1 MALSH
6 STSHT
11 PPSHAVVVPSPDTT
25 GSSGGGGGGM
35 VRTLYFALY
44 ETVISLFSW
53 LAVTFIENPFGHLYR
68 SGPRFGNYG
77 FWQNR
82 SDSEICSELTNV
94 PADHWNTFPYECD
107 ELIRKRIH
115 SWVLILYT
123 VLYCIAFY
131 NVVRNTLAIM
141 RLRRLLRCC
150 CGWCWSSRPRT
161 SGASHSR
168 SALGLEQRPR
178 SAPPTRR
185 HQEVAHWAVE
195 RKAESCRETGVAD
208 VQSWSPRLA
217 ATAAPLPREEVP
229 VLQPFRR
236 AKQKSLV
243 RV

>member
-1 MALSH
+1 MI
-6 STSHT
+6 
-11 PPSHAVVVPSPDTT
+11 
-25 GSSGGGGGGM
+25 
-35 VRTLYFALY
+35 RTLYFTLY

-82 SDSEICSELTNV
+82 SDAEICSELTNV
-94 PADHWNTFPYECD
+94 PADHWNTFPFECD

-115 SWVLILYT
+115 SWVLIVYT

-131 NVVRNTLAIM
+131 NVVRNTLAVM

-150 CGWCWSSRPRT
+150 FCCCWSRPRSSSAT
-161 SGASHSR
+161 HR
-168 SALGLEQRPR
+168 SQSMLGVEQRPR

-185 HQEVAHWAVE
+185 HQEVALGSHWVD
-195 RKAESCRETGVAD
+195 RKAESCRESGVAD
-208 VQSWSPRLA
+208 VQSWAPRPPATVEQLPEA
-217 ATAAPLPREEVP
+217 AVPRI
-229 VLQPFRR
+229 LQTLRKSG
-236 AKQKSLV
+236 KQQKNPG